1 MRPYLGK
8 LHVFGSAWT
17 EVRGRMLGAGG
28 VVQKPQLV
36 VKLLLK
42 LALMVAMVV
51 LLVLLMVVGLVAA
64 CATHLTM

>member
-1 MRPYLGK
+1 
-8 LHVFGSAWT
+8 
-17 EVRGRMLGAGG
+17 MLGAGG

-51 LLVLLMVVGLVAA
+51 LLMVVGLVAA
-64 CATHLTM
+64 CATHLTI

>member
-1 MRPYLGK
+1 
-8 LHVFGSAWT
+8 
-17 EVRGRMLGAGG
+17 MLGDGG

-51 LLVLLMVVGLVAA
+51 LLVLLMVVGLEAA
-64 CATHLTM
+64 CATHLTMQRGAVKQKVWS

>member
-1 MRPYLGK
+1 
-8 LHVFGSAWT
+8 
-17 EVRGRMLGAGG
+17 MLGEGG
-28 VVQKPQLV
+28 VVQKSQLV

-51 LLVLLMVVGLVAA
+51 LLVLLMVVGLEAA

>member
-1 MRPYLGK
+1 
-8 LHVFGSAWT
+8 
-17 EVRGRMLGAGG
+17 MLGAGG

-42 LALMVAMVV
+42 FALMVAMV
-51 LLVLLMVVGLVAA
+51 VLLMVVGLVAA

>member
-1 MRPYLGK
+1 
-8 LHVFGSAWT
+8 
-17 EVRGRMLGAGG
+17 MLGDGG

-42 LALMVAMVV
+42 LALVVPMVV
-51 LLVLLMVVGLVAA
+51 LLVLLMVVGLEAA

>member
-1 MRPYLGK
+1 
-8 LHVFGSAWT
+8 
-17 EVRGRMLGAGG
+17 MLGDAG

-51 LLVLLMVVGLVAA
+51 LLMVVGLVAA
-64 CATHLTM
+64 CATHLTI

>member
-1 MRPYLGK
+1 
-8 LHVFGSAWT
+8 
-17 EVRGRMLGAGG
+17 MLGDAG

-51 LLVLLMVVGLVAA
+51 LSVVLLVLLMVVGLVAA
-64 CATHLTM
+64 CATHLTMQRGAVKQQVWS